1 MKNKIINRY
10 DTTPNGE
17 VIIKIATQN
26 VEDLY
31 DYYDKKSTFLK
42 KDLSDSLVQY
52 LIQSVDEI
60 GNHAFVLQFYFD
72 NNTLNA
78 STKEKIQN
86 SIGDYFSYL
95 QELEQKKMKEQIRNS
110 FIFMFIGFCFVS
122 FALILGRNENFVL
135 EIISEGAMVGGW
147 VSLWEA
153 LATFLIRWLPL
164 RKKLTLYRRIASA
177 EIHFS

>member
-17 VIIKIATQN
+17 VIIKIATQS

-42 KDLSDSLVQY
+42 KDLSEPLVQY

-60 GNHAFVLQFYFD
+60 GNSPFVIEFYFE
-72 NNTLNA
+72 NNTTIA

-86 SIGDYFSYL
+86 SIADYFAYM
-95 QELEQKKMKEQIRNS
+95 QEVEQKKMKEQIRNS
-110 FIFMFIGFCFVS
+110 FIFMVIGFCFVS
-122 FALILGRNENFVL
+122 LALFLGRNETFIL

-164 RKKLTLYRRIASA
+164 RKKLTIFKNIANASILFA
-177 EIHFS
+177 

>member
-42 KDLSDSLVQY
+42 KDLSEPLVQY

-60 GNHAFVLQFYFD
+60 ANHPFILQFYFD
-72 NNTLNA
+72 NNNLTD

-86 SIGDYFSYL
+86 SIFDYFDYM
-95 QELEQKKMKEQIRNS
+95 QEVEQKKMKEQIKNS

-122 FALILGRNENFVL
+122 FALILGRNENFIL

-164 RKKLTLYRRIASA
+164 RKKLTIFKNISKASVLFA
-177 EIHFS
+177 

>member
-60 GNHAFVLQFYFD
+60 GNHPFVIQFYFE
-72 NNTLNA
+72 NNNLTD
-78 STKEKIQN
+78 SIKEKIKN
-86 SIGDYFSYL
+86 SLSDYFAYM
-95 QELEQKKMKEQIRNS
+95 QEVEEKKMKEQIRNS
-110 FIFMFIGFCFVS
+110 FIFMMIGFCFVT
-122 FALILGRNENFVL
+122 FALILGRNESFIL

-164 RKKLTLYRRIASA
+164 RKKLTLFKSIANA
-177 EIHFS
+177 HILFA

>member
-1 MKNKIINRY
+1 MSNEIINRY
-10 DTTPNGE
+10 DKTNNNE
-17 VIIKIATQN
+17 LIIKVSTPK

-31 DYYDKKSTFLK
+31 NDYDKKSSFLK
-42 KDLSDSLVQY
+42 QDLDESLVQY

-60 GNHAFVLQFYFD
+60 AKYPFVIEFYFE
-72 NNTLNA
+72 NNHIEL
-78 STKEKIQN
+78 SRQEKIKN

-147 VSLWEA
+147 VSWWEA

-164 RKKLTLYRRIASA
+164 RKKLTLYKRIALAS
-177 EIHFS
+177 IHFS